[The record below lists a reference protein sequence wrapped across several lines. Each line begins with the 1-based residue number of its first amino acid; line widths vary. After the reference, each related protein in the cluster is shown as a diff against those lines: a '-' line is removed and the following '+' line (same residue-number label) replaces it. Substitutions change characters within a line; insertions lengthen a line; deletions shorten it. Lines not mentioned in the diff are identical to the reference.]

1 MPVVY
6 EIQGW
11 YTPEYGWE
19 MVTTEGTKQAALQ
32 RLKEYREDEPD
43 YPHRVVAKRVK
54 AAQ

>member
-32 RLKEYREDEPD
+32 RLNEYNENEPNC
-43 YPHRVVAKRVK
+43 PHRVVCKVGGK
-54 AAQ
+54 